1 MDQYEAI
8 IRLLMKAAKEDAL
21 GSQANGQDSGQAGG
35 QCPEKDDRIPV
46 GISNR
51 HVHLSREDL
60 SDLFGAGYK
69 LTKMK
74 DLSQPGQYA
83 CKETVTIC
91 GPKGAI
97 EKVRILGPVRP
108 RTQVEILSGDS
119 FKLGIKAPA
128 RLSGDLDK
136 TPGITIIGP
145 RGSVQTKEG
154 LMAAQRHI
162 HMLPQ
167 DAARFGVHV
176 GQNVSLEIDGIRG
189 GILRNTIVRV
199 TGQSGLECHIDT
211 EEANALGLDSS
222 STVKIIK

>member
-167 DAARFGVHV
+167 DAARFGVHD
-176 GQNVSLEIDGIRG
+176 GQNVSLEKDGIRG

>member
-1 MDQYEAI
+1 MDVQCEELLRMIAAAVSRVQNESGGPGAI
-8 IRLLMKAAKEDAL
+8 PL
-21 GSQANGQDSGQAGG
+21 
-35 QCPEKDDRIPV
+35 

-51 HVHLSREDL
+51 HIHLSQQDL
-60 SDLFGAGYK
+60 EKLFGAGYQ
-69 LTKMK
+69 LNNIK
-74 DLSQPGQYA
+74 DLVQPGQYA
-83 CKETVTIC
+83 CKETLTIC

-97 EKVRILGPVRP
+97 EKVRVLGPVRKQ
-108 RTQVEILSGDS
+108 TQVEILAGDT
-119 FKLGIKAPA
+119 FKLGVKGEV
-128 RLSGDLDK
+128 RMSGVLGG
-136 TPGITIIGP
+136 TPGITLIGP
-145 RGSVQTKEG
+145 KGSVQIPEG
-154 LMAAQRHI
+154 VMIAQRHI

-167 DAARFGVHV
+167 DAARFGVHD

>member
-167 DAARFGVHV
+167 DAARFGVHD